1 MKKWN
6 APAIQELNLS
16 NTEFGK
22 TERTNRDYVFKD
34 QNGYL
39 FYSYSGVGD
48 DTNNREDRVEPQN
61 P

>member
-22 TERTNRDYVFKD
+22 TQHTNPDYVFKD
-34 QNGYL
+34 QNGKL
-39 FYSYSGVGD
+39 FYSYSGFGE
-48 DTNNREDRVEPQN
+48 DTDNREDRVKPQN

>member
-16 NTEFGK
+16 NTEFGQTQATK
-22 TERTNRDYVFKD
+22 ADWVFKD

-39 FYSYSGVGD
+39 FYSYSGTGD